1 MTLLP
6 NYVDDSWKELLS
18 DDFIEKLNVI
28 EKTLDRM
35 PLHDCG
41 YAYFPKKDKIMRFL
55 SLDLQN
61 IKCIILGMEPYPSWY
76 TNEDGKIEGVAT
88 GRSFEV
94 KNVKSWQ
101 QKFKQASLINILKA
115 IVFNETGQKKTIA
128 EIRNDIDNG
137 DFQMSEPPEW
147 FDKREQSGVL
157 FLNAT
162 LTVEPDQ
169 PDSHTQLW
177 KEVMNDVM
185 KYIDK
190 KNKNVKWLLFGKNAK
205 QRVIFTI
212 GENDNQYHCCH
223 PRLPQFVDEN
233 IFKNIEE
240 IKWNL

>member
-76 TNEDGKIEGVAT
+76 INEDGKIEGVAT

-101 QKFKQASLINILKA
+101 QKFKQASLINILLTFS
-115 IVFNETGQKKTIA
+115 I
-128 EIRNDIDNG
+128 
-137 DFQMSEPPEW
+137 
-147 FDKREQSGVL
+147 
-157 FLNAT
+157 FLP
-162 LTVEPDQ
+162 LY
-169 PDSHTQLW
+169 S
-177 KEVMNDVM
+177 
-185 KYIDK
+185 
-190 KNKNVKWLLFGKNAK
+190 
-205 QRVIFTI
+205 
-212 GENDNQYHCCH
+212 
-223 PRLPQFVDEN
+223 
-233 IFKNIEE
+233 
-240 IKWNL
+240 

>member
-6 NYVDDSWKELLS
+6 NYIDDSWKELLS

-94 KNVKSWQ
+94 KNMKSWQ
-101 QKFKQASLINILKA
+101 QKLKQASLLNILKT
-115 IVFNETGQKKTIA
+115 IVFNETGQKKTIT
-128 EIRNDIDNG
+128 EIRSDIDNG
-137 DFQMSEPPEW
+137 NFQISVPPQW
-147 FDKREQSGVL
+147 FDKQEQSGVL

-162 LTVEPDQ
+162 LTVQ
-169 PDSHTQLW
+169 PDHPGSHTQLW
-177 KEVMNDVM
+177 EDVMNDILR
-185 KYIDK
+185 YINK
-190 KNKNVKWLLFGKNAK
+190 KNKNVKWLLFGKKAK
-205 QRVIFTI
+205 QRVTFSI
-212 GENDNQYHCCH
+212 GETDNQYHCCH
-223 PRLPQFVDEN
+223 PRLSTFVDEN
-233 IFKNIEE
+233 IFKNIKD